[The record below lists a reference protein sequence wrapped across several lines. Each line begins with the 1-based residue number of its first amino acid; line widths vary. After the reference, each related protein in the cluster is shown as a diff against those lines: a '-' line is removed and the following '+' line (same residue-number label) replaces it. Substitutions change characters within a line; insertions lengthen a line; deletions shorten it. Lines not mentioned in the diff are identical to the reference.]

1 MITLSPTQ
9 HKPLRQAAVRLF
21 ADCLPRTKTDL
32 DHQAGPTTEFI
43 PEPAGTRI
51 TFRHAGRVL
60 SMLIPDQYVR
70 ESLACGSS
78 WLKATQKANSNLTI
92 DCGQDQTVFGW
103 FEKGIPQRWTCSRQ
117 ALREP
122 LPTVADLQPIES
134 RLLTALASASTVTDQ
149 EASRYA
155 LANVQLD
162 GKTGSVTGTD
172 GRQLIY
178 YDGFRFPWSDKSVLV
193 KANKLFDLP
202 HWTQVR
208 KVTVGL
214 LDDCLVIDAD
224 HWQVRLPVETGRFP
238 NVRNVLPSHDT
249 PANRIYLDA
258 EDRLFLKN
266 HIKQLPG
273 AKVENSPVMLD
284 LNGHVDLWAAG
295 DEHTPSMRIRLSRSL
310 QLGEPRRC
318 TVNRQF
324 LAQATRLAVEQVFIA
339 PRENKPLVFRG
350 DRLTYLAQPLS
361 GELQM
366 DNQVPPLLVDSAS

>member
-1 MITLSPTQ
+1 MITLNPTQ
-9 HKPLRQAAVRLF
+9 HKPFRQAASRLF
-21 ADCLPRTKTDL
+21 ADCLSRTKPTSE
-32 DHQAGPTTEFI
+32 HRPGPTTEFH
-43 PEPAGTRI
+43 PHPAGTRLSL
-51 TFRHAGRVL
+51 RHAGRAV
-60 SMLIPDQYVR
+60 
-70 ESLACGSS
+70 SLLLPGQRLTEPVACGSA
-78 WLKATQKANSNLTI
+78 WLKATQKASSAI
-92 DCGQDQTVFGW
+92 SFVCEQDALEFRWSVA
-103 FEKGIPQRWTCSRQ
+103 GIPQRHVGTRQ
-117 ALREP
+117 PVAEP
-122 LPTVADLQPIES
+122 LAPALLMQPSET
-134 RLLTALASASTVTDQ
+134 RLLTALAAASEATDR
-149 EASRYA
+149 EALRYA
-155 LANVQLD
+155 LSNVQLD
-162 GKTGSVTGTD
+162 GQTGSVAGTD
-172 GRQLIY
+172 GRQLVY
-178 YDGFRFPWSDKSVLV
+178 YDGFQFPWAAQAILV
-193 KANKLFDLP
+193 KATKLFDLA
-202 HWTQVR
+202 HWERIRQ
-208 KVTVGL
+208 VTVGL

-361 GELQM
+361 GELQI
-366 DNQVPPLLVDSAS
+366 DGQVPPMLVDSAS